1 MDKISKSQL
10 TAMLLIGDVFALFCL
25 SGSLSAITTL
35 GFLAGT
41 ALQFL
46 LTLPFAF
53 LCKKDSSM
61 GKPAEAIMLVWLI
74 FWGGTLFRMQWSASE
89 VIYIPY
95 ENSGGIFGK
104 LLISGLIALVCLYI
118 SSIGLKALSRASVIA
133 AAVGAVGLAVVIVSA
148 VFSFDPEN
156 FYRAKAE
163 RSFFSEI
170 IRGFSLS
177 GGLGSLIVLLTLTK
191 SSPASGTSLYFIGK
205 GIVTAAMTLT
215 TVFVAGGIM
224 KITDFPVITVAQLS
238 QPFSVQRIDSLFL
251 INFTVFAVFSIA
263 VQSAAAAYLA
273 GEIFPKFKRYRC
285 SAVLLLMIAS
295 AFLIPGNELLIA
307 AATAAVL
314 IAVPA
319 IISVQRGFTSRRR
332 QS

>member
-1 MDKISKSQL
+1 
-10 TAMLLIGDVFALFCL
+10 MLLIGDVFALFCI
-25 SGSLSAITTL
+25 SGSLSATTAA

-46 LTLPFAF
+46 LTLPVAF
-53 LCKKDSSM
+53 LCKNDASL
-61 GKPAEAIMLVWLI
+61 GKPAEAIILVWLI

-95 ENSGGIFGK
+95 ENSGGILGK

-118 SSIGLKALSRASVIA
+118 SSTGLKALSRASVIA

-148 VFSFDPEN
+148 VFSFAPEN
-156 FYRAKAE
+156 FFRAKAE
-163 RSFFSEI
+163 RSFFSEV

-191 SSPASGTSLYFIGK
+191 SSPAAGTSLYFIGK
-205 GIVTAAMTLT
+205 AIITAAITLT

-224 KITDFPVITVAQLS
+224 KIIDFPVITVAQLS

-263 VQSAAAAYLA
+263 VQSAAAAYLT

-285 SAVLLLMIAS
+285 SAVLLLMIAA
-295 AFLIPGNELLIA
+295 AFLLPENEMLNAAVTA
-307 AATAAVL
+307 AAL
-314 IAVPA
+314 IAVTV
-319 IISVQRGFTSRRR
+319 IILIQHSLTDKRR